1 MDTIWILNLQREIN
15 ICLHFF
21 NGEDIGDLLLFLMK
35 LASTSG
41 TFYSGDGRIK
51 KSSGAGCSS
60 QSSGK
65 DRQSANFWRTNLNF
79 DVKNRSKSWGF

>member
-21 NGEDIGDLLLFLMK
+21 NGEHIGDLLLFLMK

-41 TFYSGDGRIK
+41 TFYSGDGRINK
-51 KSSGAGCSS
+51 ISGAGSS
-60 QSSGK
+60 
-65 DRQSANFWRTNLNF
+65 
-79 DVKNRSKSWGF
+79 